1 MKLSPGLIS
10 EVTGLKEID
19 RGLLARSERYCDLLL
34 DANRKI
40 NLLSRGGDQ
49 QLEVTRQFLISL
61 ASLRLVPVNGS
72 CRWLDIGSG
81 GGFPSIP
88 LAIFRP
94 KIAFT
99 LAESVAKKAFFLER
113 TAEALDLPNIEVTHK
128 RIESGVRL
136 GNCIGDQCFDWL
148 SVKAVT
154 DWEETLRW
162 GSSFLRPGGHLLTYK
177 SGGPSTDE
185 TLAIRDYGF
194 ELLHSIDL
202 SSFFEDTHVNV
213 FLLKVIKDHK

>member
-1 MKLSPGLIS
+1 MKLSAGLIS
-10 EVTGLKEID
+10 EVTGLEEID
-19 RGLLARSERYCDLLL
+19 EELLTRSERFCALLL
-34 DANRKI
+34 EANRKI

-49 QLEVTRQFLISL
+49 RIEILRQFMISL
-61 ASLRLVPVNGS
+61 ASLRVVPTNGS

-94 KIAFT
+94 KISFL

-113 TAEALDLPNIEVTHK
+113 TAETLELSNVEVIHK
-128 RIESGVRL
+128 RIAPGVRL
-136 GNCIGDQCFDWL
+136 GNCAGDECFDWI

-162 GSSFLRPGGHLLTYK
+162 GSSLLKRGGHLLTYK
-177 SGGPSTDE
+177 SGGPTTDQ
-185 TLAIRDYGF
+185 TLAIRDHGF
-194 ELLHSIDL
+194 ELLHTIDI
-202 SSFFEDTHVNV
+202 SSFFNNTRLKI
-213 FLLKVIKDHK
+213 FLLKIIGDHK

>member
-19 RGLLARSERYCDLLL
+19 QEKVGRSERFCALLL
-34 DANRKI
+34 EANRKI

-49 QLEVTRQFLISL
+49 RLEIIRQFMISL
-61 ASLRLVPVNGS
+61 ASLRVVPANGS

-94 KIAFT
+94 KISFL

-113 TAEALDLPNIEVTHK
+113 TAETLELPNVKVVHK
-128 RIESGVRL
+128 RIAPGLRM
-136 GNCIGDQCFDWL
+136 GNCVGNECYDWL

-154 DWEETLRW
+154 DWEQTLCW
-162 GSSFLRPGGHLLTYK
+162 GSSLLKDGGHLLTYK
-177 SGGPSTDE
+177 SGGPTTDQ
-185 TLAIRDYGF
+185 TLAIRDHGF
-194 ELLHSIDL
+194 ELLHTIDL
-202 SSFFEDTHVNV
+202 SSFFENTRLNI
-213 FLLKVIKDHK
+213 FLLKSITHHK

>member
-1 MKLSPGLIS
+1 VKLSPGLIS

-19 RGLLARSERYCDLLL
+19 IESLERSERYCALLL
-34 DANRKI
+34 EANRKI

-49 QLEVTRQFLISL
+49 RLEVIRQFLISL
-61 ASLRLVPVNGS
+61 ASLRVVPANGS

-94 KIAFT
+94 KISFL

-113 TAEALDLPNIEVTHK
+113 TAETLELPNVEVAHK

-136 GNCIGDQCFDWL
+136 GNCVDDECFDWL

-162 GSSFLRPGGHLLTYK
+162 GSSLLKPGGHLLTYK
-177 SGGPSTDE
+177 SGGPTTDE
-185 TLAIRDYGF
+185 TLAIRDHGF
-194 ELLHSIDL
+194 ELLHTIDL
-202 SSFFEDTHVNV
+202 SPFFQNTQLQI
-213 FLLKVIKDHK
+213 FLLKVIGDHK

>member
-1 MKLSPGLIS
+1 MKLSPNLIS
-10 EVTGLKEID
+10 EITGIKEIEQKFIE
-19 RGLLARSERYCDLLL
+19 RSERYCDLLFE
-34 DANRKI
+34 ANRKI

-49 QLEVTRQFLISL
+49 RLEISRQFLISV
-61 ASLRLVPVNGS
+61 ASLPVVPANGP

-94 KIAFT
+94 AISFL

-113 TAEALDLPNIEVTHK
+113 TSETLKLSNVQVVHK

-136 GNCIGDQCFDWL
+136 GNCNGKECFDWL

-162 GSSFLRPGGHLLTYK
+162 GAAFLRPGGHLLTYK
-177 SGGPSTDE
+177 SGGPSTDQ
-185 TLAIRDYGF
+185 TLAIRDHGF
-194 ELLHSIDL
+194 ELLHTIDL
-202 SSFFEDTHVNV
+202 SSFFDDTYLKI
-213 FLLKVIKDHK
+213 FLLKSIAYHK

>member
-19 RGLLARSERYCDLLL
+19 QVLIERAERYCDLLL

-49 QLEVTRQFLISL
+49 RLEVSRQFLISL
-61 ASLRLVPVNGS
+61 ASLPLVPSNGP

-94 KIAFT
+94 KISFL

-113 TAEALDLPNIEVTHK
+113 TAEALELPNVDVAHK

-136 GNCIGDQCFDWL
+136 GNCVGDQCYDWL

-162 GSSFLRPGGHLLTYK
+162 GASFLRPGGQLLTYK
-177 SGGPSTDE
+177 SGGPSTDQ
-185 TLAIRDYGF
+185 TLAIRDHGF
-194 ELLHSIDL
+194 ELLHTIDL
-202 SSFFEDTHVNV
+202 SSFFDNTHLKII
-213 FLLKVIKDHK
+213 LLKAIADHN

>member
-19 RGLLARSERYCDLLL
+19 LLFLERSERYCTLLL

-49 QLEVTRQFLISL
+49 QLEVARQFLISL
-61 ASLRLVPVNGS
+61 ASLPVIPADGPS
-72 CRWLDIGSG
+72 RWLDIGSG

-94 KIAFT
+94 QVSFV
-99 LAESVAKKAFFLER
+99 LAESAAKKAFFLER
-113 TAEALDLPNIEVTHK
+113 TTEALQLPNVKVVNT
-128 RIESGVRL
+128 RIVPGVKL
-136 GNCIGDQCFDWL
+136 GNCVDHECFDWL

-162 GSSFLRPGGHLLTYK
+162 GASRLRPGGYLLTYK
-177 SGGPSTDE
+177 TNGPDTDE
-185 TLAIRDYGF
+185 TLAIHDYGF
-194 ELLHSIDL
+194 ELLHTIDL
-202 SSFFEDTHVNV
+202 SSFFNNTHLRI
-213 FLLKVIKDHK
+213 FLLQIKGDIN